1 MLDSEPENARAYLGK
16 LMAQQQVSKAEALAE
31 CQQPFD
37 ESDNY
42 QKAYRFGGSNLKAD
56 LDSYVK
62 VVRDRLHLE
71 QTDALYQKAEK
82 LMSINKAI
90 RVYEISGPMFFGAAD
105 KILDIKIKDY
115 TKCLIIRMRA
125 VPAIDATAMNA
136 LESVYDK
143 CKKHGVTLIL
153 SHVNEQPM
161 RVMKKSGF
169 YDSVGAANFCNHID
183 QALKRASKL

>member
-1 MLDSEPENARAYLGK
+1 MVITFGLTVIFDLVIAIEVGMVLAALLFMKRMSEETAVKGWKYVDHDNDPDSI
-16 LMAQQQVSKAEALAE
+16 
-31 CQQPFD
+31 
-37 ESDNY
+37 
-42 QKAYRFGGSNLKAD
+42 D
-56 LDSYVK
+56 LREVPHDV
-62 VVRDRLHLE
+62 
-71 QTDALYQKAEK
+71 
-82 LMSINKAI
+82 

-136 LESVYDK
+136 LESIYDK

-169 YDSVGAANFCNHID
+169 YDSVGASNFCNHID